1 MNIKTRRLQ
10 AFMRALSKTSID
22 GDIAHDVAIHMVR
35 YEEEQSTTMCSGL
48 HHAVQIPE
56 IGDE

>member
-1 MNIKTRRLQ
+1 MNTRTRRLQ
-10 AFMRALSKTSID
+10 AFMRALRKTSTD

-35 YEEEQSTTMCSGL
+35 YEEEQNTTVCSGL
-48 HHAVQIPE
+48 HQAVQIPE